1 MAKRRS
7 AEAIELQVQEKVQ
20 DQEIPTDVDTPAP
33 TPDEPEA
40 PRVPVVGETV
50 LYHYPQGGGRPAIV
64 VNVYNDDTVDLSVLT
79 AGAADRSVVPERV
92 VMINVNTG
100 ADMHSVPPV
109 VFRPAVRRGEGP
121 GEWNWRG

>member
-20 DQEIPTDVDTPAP
+20 GQEIPTDVEAPAP

-50 LYHYPQGGGRPAIV
+50 VYHYPQGGVRPAIV
-64 VNVYNDDTVDLSVLT
+64 VNVYDVETVDLCVMT
-79 AGAADRSVVPERV
+79 GGQADRSVVRERV

-109 VFRPAVRRGEGP
+109 VFRPAVRRGIAP
-121 GEWNWRG
+121 GEWSQLW

>member
-1 MAKRRS
+1 MTKRRTPES
-7 AEAIELQVQEKVQ
+7 DDLREQNEKHVK
-20 DQEIPTDVDTPAP
+20 VDEGHTMLTLVSQAS
-33 TPDEPEA
+33 
-40 PRVPVVGETV
+40 RVPAVGDTV
-50 LYHYPQGGGRPAIV
+50 FYRYPCGEIRPAIV
-64 VNVYNDDTVDLSVLT
+64 VNVHDAETVDLSVLT